1 VWTQGDFGTLM
12 PFKSREESIP
22 SGSHPGSPSCGVS
35 IPGLL
40 RRSRLWQY
48 QVMPVTDS
56 VLLAFLAVAAVIHI
70 AGITILG
77 FLLRESLRITRAV
90 GALVIQEEEKTR
102 RLFQR

>member
-1 VWTQGDFGTLM
+1 MPDPVCATYRFLDYCVEAGCGTISM
-12 PFKSREESIP
+12 
-22 SGSHPGSPSCGVS
+22 
-35 IPGLL
+35 
-40 RRSRLWQY
+40 
-48 QVMPVTDS
+48 MPVTDS